1 METREWNLFDATMV
15 CEGNPEIA
23 GIDPMTLTEDDMLS
37 AWQYLID
44 TGAAWTLQGFFGRQA
59 SALIA
64 AGYCTR

>member
-1 METREWNLFDATMV
+1 MQPREWNTFDATMV

-23 GIDPMTLTEDDMLS
+23 GIDPMELTQDDILS
-37 AWQYLID
+37 AWQHLID
-44 TGAAWTLQGFFGRQA
+44 TGTAWTLQGFFGRQA

>member
-1 METREWNLFDATMV
+1 MVTREWTDFDATMV

-23 GIDPMTLTEDDMLS
+23 GIDPMELTRDDIIS
-37 AWQYLID
+37 AWQHLID
-44 TGAAWTLQGFFGRQA
+44 TGMAWSLQGFFSRQA